1 MGQPSSTVLK
11 KFRKNRQKPHW
22 LDIAEYASF
31 VGSLIGSITVAI
43 SGQAIYAVAPLTV
56 ALGLNMANRQR
67 LEKKLQLSQLI
78 EISELQKTVSKL
90 EKNTVKVVLKL
101 RQQFATEIEL
111 VRQELERLS
120 PEQVEQITA
129 IEQDWQEVA
138 AIAQNPASQNLVDWE
153 TWNTRL
159 MLLEEAI
166 ASLQAQWETSIDE
179 KNSDLADVQNRLQE
193 MEDQNEEIVKPH
205 LKRLISI
212 VRQLQQTS
220 ATIQSTQ
227 QSINA
232 KLKERE
238 PLKQQERGL

>member
-1 MGQPSSTVLK
+1 MGQSNSTVLK
-11 KFRKNRQKPHW
+11 KFRKNRQKPHL

-31 VGSLIGSITVAI
+31 MGSLIGSIGVAI
-43 SGQAIYAVAPLTV
+43 SGQAIYAVAPLTL
-56 ALGLNMANRQR
+56 ALGLNLANRQR
-67 LEKKLQLSQLI
+67 LTKKMQLSHLI

-90 EKNTVKVVLKL
+90 EKNTVKVILKL

-111 VRQELERLS
+111 VRQELEHLS
-120 PEQVEQITA
+120 PSQVEQIVA
-129 IEQDWQEVA
+129 IEQDWQEMV
-138 AIAQNPASQNLVDWE
+138 AIAQNPESQNLVDWE

-166 ASLQAQWETSIDE
+166 ANLQSQWETSIDE
-179 KNSDLADVQNRLQE
+179 KNSDLADVQTKLQE

-220 ATIQSTQ
+220 AAIQSTQ

-238 PLKQQERGL
+238 PLKQPERGI

>member
-1 MGQPSSTVLK
+1 MGQSNSTVLK

-31 VGSLIGSITVAI
+31 LGSLIGSISVAI
-43 SGQAIYAVAPLTV
+43 SGQAIYAVAPLTL
-56 ALGLNMANRQR
+56 ALGLNLANRQR
-67 LEKKLQLSQLI
+67 LSKDIELSHLI
-78 EISELQKTVSKL
+78 EITELQKTVSKL
-90 EKNTVKVVLKL
+90 EKNTVKVILQL

-111 VRQELERLS
+111 VRQELEHLS
-120 PEQVEQITA
+120 PAQVEQITA

-138 AIAQNPASQNLVDWE
+138 AIAQNPESQNLVDWE

-166 ASLQAQWETSIDE
+166 ASLQANWETSMDE
-179 KNSDLADVQNRLQE
+179 KNNDLADVQTRLQE

-238 PLKQQERGL
+238 PLKQQERGI

>member
-1 MGQPSSTVLK
+1 MGQSNSTVLK

-31 VGSLIGSITVAI
+31 LGSLIGSISVAI
-43 SGQAIYAVAPLTV
+43 SGQALHAVAPLTM
-56 ALGLNMANRQR
+56 ALGLSLANRQR
-67 LEKKLQLSQLI
+67 LAQKMQLSHLI
-78 EISELQKTVSKL
+78 EITELQKTISKL
-90 EKNTVKVVLKL
+90 EKNTVKVILQL

-111 VRQELERLS
+111 VRQELAHLS
-120 PEQVEQITA
+120 PAQVEQIAA

-138 AIAQNPASQNLVDWE
+138 AIAQNPESPNLVDWE

-166 ASLQAQWETSIDE
+166 ASLQANWETTMDE

-238 PLKQQERGL
+238 PLKQQERGI